1 MKDGSARGSIWF
13 GRVVLGAATLLM
25 VRIGVEYLTDPVGAV
40 APRGITLGSAEA
52 VTMMRV
58 SGGVFLAMAIAFVI
72 SLVSDRRLLAGLG
85 LLAIFAWTLTLV
97 RLAGVAIDGAAPFT
111 LKVLKPEV
119 ALVVLSTAAF
129 LLLRRRDSR
138 AAFGVGEQPS
148 SRLEPARS

>member
-58 SGGVFLAMAIAFVI
+58 SGGVFLAMAIAFAV
-72 SLVSDRRLLAGLG
+72 SLLSDRRLLSGLG
-85 LLAIFAWTLTLV
+85 LLAIFAWTLTGV

-119 ALVVLSTAAF
+119 ALVVLSTTAF

-138 AAFGVGEQPS
+138 AAPEGGEQSS
-148 SRLEPARS
+148 SRLEPART